1 MTEGLRPD
9 PEIGSVHGCTLT
21 HDRTIVLLRGVILAM
36 KRRMYRLA
44 TWNIRIRA
52 CALAA
57 TLLAPSL
64 LAAQKL
70 AATGDDGAVSG
81 VGTAPDTV
89 RDRKPQ
95 KTFFVKRDLVSSGI
109 AVAGSAAVSAFDL
122 RIAHWARSPGVQ
134 GDSSR
139 RELIEDLTRAN
150 ETPM

>member
-44 TWNIRIRA
+44 T
-52 CALAA
+52 

-81 VGTAPDTV
+81 VGAAPDTV

-95 KTFFVKRDLVSSGI
+95 KTFFVKRDLVASGI
-109 AVAGSAAVSAFDL
+109 AVAGSAAV
-122 RIAHWARSPGVQ
+122 
-134 GDSSR
+134 
-139 RELIEDLTRAN
+139 
-150 ETPM
+150 